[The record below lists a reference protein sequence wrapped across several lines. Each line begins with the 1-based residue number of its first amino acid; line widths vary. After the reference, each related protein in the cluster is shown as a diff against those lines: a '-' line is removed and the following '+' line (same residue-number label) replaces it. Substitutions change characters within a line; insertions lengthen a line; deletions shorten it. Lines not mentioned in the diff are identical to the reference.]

1 MPKLAFYQL
10 FIEFWERLASKM
22 ENTHYISSEVLSLEQ
37 VAEIISQDKKIFLSE
52 EAQVN
57 IQKCRNYLDNK
68 MASNEEPIYGINT
81 GFGSL
86 CNVKISSE
94 NLSQLQENL
103 VKSHACGIGDEVPAE
118 IVKIMLLLK
127 IQSLSY
133 GHSGIQLITV
143 NRLID
148 FYNNGILPV
157 IYTQGSLGASGDLAP
172 LAHLSL
178 PLLGAGEVNYEGLRQ
193 SAKKVLDKM
202 KWEPIVLQS
211 KEGLALLNGTQ
222 FMSSYGCYILM
233 KAMKYSYFADVI
245 SAISL
250 EGFDG
255 RIEPFDELIHMV
267 RPHKGQIVTARR
279 MKELLEGSQ
288 IIVQHKEHVQDP
300 YSFRCIP
307 QVHGASKDTID
318 YVKKVFKTEINSVT
332 DNPNIFVGED
342 VIISGGNFHGQ
353 PLALPLDFLTI
364 ALAELGS
371 ISERRT
377 YQLISGLRGLPA
389 FLVDNPGLNSGLMI
403 PQYTAASIASQNKQ
417 LATPASVDS
426 IVSSNGQEDH
436 VSMGAN
442 AATKCL
448 KVMENLERILAI
460 ELMNAS
466 QAIHFREPLQSSE
479 FIETFLKAYRGD
491 VPLVKEDRIL
501 HYDIEN
507 SVAFLNSFMVELE
520 D

>member
-1 MPKLAFYQL
+1 MD
-10 FIEFWERLASKM
+10 
-22 ENTHYISSEVLSLEQ
+22 NTHYISTAVLSLE
-37 VAEIISQDKKIFLSE
+37 ALHEIIAHHKSLELSDEAKI
-52 EAQVN
+52 N
-57 IQKCRNYLDNK
+57 IQKCRDYLDKK
-68 MASNEEPIYGINT
+68 METHSAPIYGINT

-86 CNVKISSE
+86 CNVKISNE
-94 NLSQLQENL
+94 NLSKLQENL
-103 VKSHACGIGDEVPAE
+103 VKSHSCGTGEEVPNE
-118 IVKIMLLLK
+118 IVKLMLLLK

-133 GHSGIQLITV
+133 GHSGIQLQTV
-143 NRLID
+143 ERLIA
-148 FYNNGILPV
+148 FYNNDILPI

-178 PLLGAGEVNYEGLRQ
+178 PLLGEGEVFFEG
-193 SAKKVLDKM
+193 KKVHSSEVLKHFN
-202 KWEPIVLQS
+202 WEPIVLKS

-222 FMSSYGCYILM
+222 FMSAYGAHILM
-233 KAMKYSYFADVI
+233 KANKFSYLADLI
-245 SAISL
+245 GAISL

-255 RIEPFDELIHMV
+255 RIEPFNELIHFI
-267 RPHKGQIVTARR
+267 RPHKGQIVTANRI
-279 MKELLEGSQ
+279 KGILEGSE
-288 IIVQHKEHVQDP
+288 IIEQEKKHVQDP
-300 YSFRCIP
+300 YSFRCMP
-307 QVHGASKDTID
+307 QVHGASKDAID

-332 DNPNIFVGED
+332 DNPNIFIESD
-342 VIISGGNFHGQ
+342 QIISGGNFHGQ
-353 PLALPLDFLTI
+353 PLALALDFMAI

-377 YQLISGLRGLPA
+377 YQLISGTRNLPA

-442 AATKCL
+442 AATKAL
-448 KVMENLERILAI
+448 RVMDNLERILAI

-466 QAIHFREPLQSSE
+466 QAIEYRRPLQSSD
-479 FIETFLKAYRGD
+479 FIEMFLGAYREE

-501 HYDIEN
+501 HYDIEK
-507 SVAFLNSFMVELE
+507 SVSFLNSFQIE
-520 D
+520 DDLLTLS